1 MKALF
6 KLLLGDQVRSEKSVR
21 LGDVRLPRNC
31 ETVHLLLAGATGTGK
46 TTLITEVLSAVIPR
60 GDRVVVCDPNGYHL
74 SRFGAKDDVVLNP
87 FDARSPGWCLFNEVR
102 QDFDYD
108 RLARSVVPDGN
119 GSDRQWHF
127 YAQTLGAETMRA
139 LLLRGEA
146 DTERLMHWVTVAKK
160 EDFASLLAGTPAQG
174 LFDSD
179 AAKAM
184 ASTRFI
190 LTVHLNAHKHLRPG
204 AFSIRTW
211 LENGRGNL
219 FVTWMED
226 MQAALSPLITT
237 WIDIV
242 ANAILSLPASSERR
256 IWLIL
261 DELGALGK
269 LCSLEAALTRGRK
282 HGLCVVGGLQST
294 AQLDRVYGRDGA
306 VVLRSCF
313 RNLVVLSI
321 AKSDPDTA
329 EMLSRA
335 LGDSEVE
342 RPQHST
348 NKGAGGI
355 TKGVTAQRTTER
367 IVLPSEISQ
376 LPPLRGFAA
385 LAGEPVTRRLT
396 VSPRDLPVVAP
407 HFVERPC

>member
-1 MKALF
+1 
-6 KLLLGDQVRSEKSVR
+6 
-21 LGDVRLPRNC
+21 
-31 ETVHLLLAGATGTGK
+31 
-46 TTLITEVLSAVIPR
+46 
-60 GDRVVVCDPNGYHL
+60 
-74 SRFGAKDDVVLNP
+74 
-87 FDARSPGWCLFNEVR
+87 
-102 QDFDYD
+102 
-108 RLARSVVPDGN
+108 
-119 GSDRQWHF
+119 
-127 YAQTLGAETMRA
+127 
-139 LLLRGEA
+139 
-146 DTERLMHWVTVAKK
+146 
-160 EDFASLLAGTPAQG
+160 
-174 LFDSD
+174 
-179 AAKAM
+179 M

-190 LTVHLNAHKHLRPG
+190 LTSHVNAHKHLRPG

-211 LENGRGNL
+211 LESGRGNL

-242 ANAILSLPASSERR
+242 ANAILSLPASDSRR
-256 IWLIL
+256 VWLIL

-269 LCSLEAALTRGRK
+269 LSSLESVLTRGRK
-282 HGLCVVGGLQST
+282 HGLCVVAGLQST

-348 NKGAGGI
+348 NTGASGI

-376 LPPLRGFAA
+376 LPALRGFVA

-396 VSPRDLPVVAP
+396 VTPRDLPVVSP
-407 HFVERPC
+407 HFVERSC

>member
-1 MKALF
+1 MKALL
-6 KLLLGDQVRSEKSVR
+6 KTLLGNAVRSASCIRFGNVE
-21 LGDVRLPRNC
+21 LPRDC

-46 TTLITEVLSAVIPR
+46 TTLITELLSTVLQR
-60 GDRVVVCDPNGYHL
+60 EDRVIVCDPNGYHL
-74 SRFGAKDDVVLNP
+74 SRFAAKDDGVLNP
-87 FDARSPGWCLFNEVR
+87 FDGRSPGWSLFNEVR
-102 QDFDYD
+102 RDYDYD

-119 GSDRQWHF
+119 GPDRQWHF
-127 YAQTLGAETMRA
+127 YAQTLCSETMRA
-139 LLLRGEA
+139 LMLRGEGN
-146 DTERLMHWVTVAKK
+146 TERLMHWITVAKK
-160 EDFASLLAGTPAQG
+160 EDFALLLAGTPAQG

-190 LTVHLNAHKHLRPG
+190 LTSHVNAHKHLRPG

-211 LENGRGNL
+211 LESGRGNL

-242 ANAILSLPASSERR
+242 ANAILSLPASDSRR
-256 IWLIL
+256 VWLIL

-269 LCSLEAALTRGRK
+269 LSSLESVLTRGRK
-282 HGLCVVGGLQST
+282 HGLCVVAGLQST

-348 NKGAGGI
+348 NTGASGI

-376 LPPLRGFAA
+376 LPALRGFVA

-396 VSPRDLPVVAP
+396 VTPRDLPVVSP
-407 HFVERPC
+407 HFVERSC